1 MKVIVPAVL
10 LGITAAA
17 QANVYGPQAGGP
29 IPDATIDFTGGVPL
43 VSTLNIAGAGTIVS
57 VNSITLTGLSHTWVG
72 DLLVVL
78 TAPNGDDV
86 QIFGRLGCTANATV
100 GNGNDLS
107 GNYVFVNSGSPDF
120 GGAAG
125 TGLVPAGTYNR
136 RSVPAALTIPAPDA
150 DTFAVFNGDSAN
162 GNWVLRIN
170 DWATL
175 DVGSLASWSLD
186 ITVSGGTPC
195 PANIVNSG
203 TSANKVDV
211 DDLLAVIGGWGPCP
225 APPAACPAN
234 IVNTGTSAN
243 KVDVDDLLAVISGW
257 GPCPVS

>member
-1 MKVIVPAVL
+1 MKAIMPVVL
-10 LGITAAA
+10 LGLTAAA

-29 IPDATIDFTGGVPL
+29 IPDASIDFTGGTPL

-78 TAPNGDDV
+78 QAPNGDNIQV
-86 QIFGRLGCTANATV
+86 FGRLGCTANATV
-100 GNGNDLS
+100 GNGSDLA
-107 GNYVFVNSGSPDF
+107 GNYIFQNTGTAF

-125 TGLVPAGTYNR
+125 TGLVPAGTYAR
-136 RSVPAALTIPAPDA
+136 RSVPATLTIPPPDN
-150 DTFAVFNGDSAN
+150 DDFTVFNGDSAN
-162 GNWVLRIN
+162 GNWTLTIN

-175 DVGSLASWSLD
+175 DTGSLTSWSLD
-186 ITVSGGTPC
+186 ITVSGGSPC
-195 PANIVNSG
+195 PANIVNTG
-203 TSANKVDV
+203 TSAGKVDV

-225 APPAACPAN
+225 APPATCPAN

-257 GPCPVS
+257 GPCPP